1 VKFRVQLIADVRL
14 LSDDSIA
21 IPRNV
26 CVDVEAANHTDAVQ
40 QVGAAIE
47 SITMV
52 KAAPPGI
59 YFPTNPS
66 AEDIKKVKDIMMI
79 ATDGL
84 QVKRKLDTPR
94 PLDTGT
100 FDCRKEEKDGSFKYV
115 RRWPDGTR
123 TEFVLWVQDELK
135 TLKP

>member
-1 VKFRVQLIADVRL
+1 MKFRVQLIADVRL

-26 CVDVEAANHTDAVQ
+26 CVDVEAVNHTDAVQ

-52 KAAPPGI
+52 KAAPLIALTGKAVDQAE
-59 YFPTNPS
+59 TS
-66 AEDIKKVKDIMMI
+66 AI
-79 ATDGL
+79 AAL
-84 QVKRKLDTPR
+84 AQAYRAYL
-94 PLDTGT
+94 
-100 FDCRKEEKDGSFKYV
+100 

-135 TLKP
+135 KPWT